1 MTKRIWI
8 IDGSYLYKST
18 PERFDYLRLKNELQ
32 TILGITFTESYYF
45 NSRMPRSTPAQL
57 SFNKWLQ
64 TAEPI
69 GPQLIVKLFDVKR
82 IFSRCN
88 ECQQQSERYIQKG
101 VDVGI
106 VTQIFKL
113 LKRSQVE
120 RLTLCAGDSDFSSAL
135 EALNENNIQIDI
147 AGVFVKP
154 WRPSCNN
161 GAMWF
166 GWMIFGGKSKSKRA
180 PALGYTTT
188 KKGIIPTKKGIILAG
203 NNDRYEIIRQY
214 DKFNFHSCRPG
225 AH

>member
-120 RLTLCAGDSDFSSAL
+120 RLTLCAGDSIFPAPWKRSMKTKFRLTSP
-135 EALNENNIQIDI
+135 
-147 AGVFVKP
+147 VFVKP

-161 GAMWF
+161 GQC
-166 GWMIFGGKSKSKRA
+166 GLGG
-180 PALGYTTT
+180 
-188 KKGIIPTKKGIILAG
+188 
-203 NNDRYEIIRQY
+203 
-214 DKFNFHSCRPG
+214 
-225 AH
+225 

>member
-82 IFSRCN
+82 IFPA
-88 ECQQQSERYIQKG
+88 
-101 VDVGI
+101 
-106 VTQIFKL
+106 VTN
-113 LKRSQVE
+113 
-120 RLTLCAGDSDFSSAL
+120 A
-135 EALNENNIQIDI
+135 NNNRN
-147 AGVFVKP
+147 ATFRK
-154 WRPSCNN
+154 
-161 GAMWF
+161 A
-166 GWMIFGGKSKSKRA
+166 WMSVLSHKYS
-180 PALGYTTT
+180 
-188 KKGIIPTKKGIILAG
+188 
-203 NNDRYEIIRQY
+203 N
-214 DKFNFHSCRPG
+214 C
-225 AH
+225 

>member
-147 AGVFVKP
+147 AGFRETMATELQQWGNVVWVDDF
-154 WRPSCNN
+154 W
-161 GAMWF
+161 
-166 GWMIFGGKSKSKRA
+166 GKSKSKRA

>member
-45 NSRMPRSTPAQL
+45 NSRMPRSTSAQL

-147 AGVFVKP
+147 AGFRETMATELQQWGNVVWVDDFWGKIKKQESA
-154 WRPSCNN
+154 RPRIHHDEERHHTDEERHHTR
-161 GAMWF
+161 W
-166 GWMIFGGKSKSKRA
+166 
-180 PALGYTTT
+180 
-188 KKGIIPTKKGIILAG
+188 
-203 NNDRYEIIRQY
+203 E
-214 DKFNFHSCRPG
+214 
-225 AH
+225 